1 MFDFLAKSFFYLGK
15 AVEAAAMVG
24 GLMAFAG
31 VLWLVCSRS
40 GIRLMEW
47 LLQDDPAE
55 LEDEYEA

>member
-1 MFDFLAKSFFYLGK
+1 MMIDFLVEFFFFLGD
-15 AVEAAAMVG
+15 AIQALALVG

-31 VLWLVCSRS
+31 ALWLTCSRS

-47 LLQDDPAE
+47 LLQDPEE

>member
-1 MFDFLAKSFFYLGK
+1 MDFLVDLFFYLGK
-15 AVEAAAMVG
+15 AIEAAAMVG

-31 VLWLVCSRS
+31 ALWLTCSRS

-47 LLQDDPAE
+47 LLQDDPEE

>member
-1 MFDFLAKSFFYLGK
+1 MIEFLVKSLAFLGK
-15 AVEAAAMVG
+15 AIEAVALIG

-31 VLWLVCSRS
+31 ALWLTCSRS

-47 LLQDDPAE
+47 LLQDPEE